1 MINLP
6 HSPRLLSRVIEALV
20 ILLTL
25 ALTAAGQDK
34 PPAPAPSQPETPVA
48 KSTVKGRV
56 VYEDTA
62 RPLRR
67 SPVMLF
73 QLTDGPEL
81 TSATD
86 REGKFVIKDVPA
98 GIYFAVVNAPGV
110 ITPFA
115 FMNITD
121 KDQPESIDRKAVK
134 EYCTEIVVDGTSD
147 VEVTVH
153 ARRGGVISGKVTYQ
167 DGELALN
174 AEVNV
179 LRRFGK
185 QASRVFTGLN
195 TASMLSLHTDDRG
208 MYRVPGLPPGEYL
221 VSAAEN
227 NTTPGKR
234 GRSRTVGFDE
244 FFESDALTAAYY
256 GGGTRLRDAL
266 TVKVEAGAE
275 TKDIDITLPDMAL
288 HTLTGS
294 VVTHLDQVALPGAT
308 ITIRNE
314 EQFDWFLQTSQKV
327 QTDSQ
332 GQWTLEGIP
341 DGTYSIVVEPPY
353 VIRLTGSL
361 ETPDGDVQEEGRR
374 RGPRKLVSKETEV
387 AVAGA
392 DVVVGAIELAEGASI
407 SGTVSFPNAP
417 AEAFIV
423 IHCSYEGAGGSES
436 QPSAG
441 AYNGAFTIDSLRAG
455 KVNLTASPT
464 VRGNEGPEAKQFYV
478 KSITLNGKD
487 LTKTPLTI
495 AEGQS
500 IKNVQVVIAGDVA
513 RAKVQLLDAQGKP
526 VGGKPIVVVPVDSP
540 GSRFPGDGVLGTTD
554 VNGIL
559 PITGAPGDYLV
570 FITGPEDP
578 WPPTKEWVSGRAET
592 ARRIKLELGTNKIIS
607 VTINP

>member
-6 HSPRLLSRVIEALV
+6 SSPRLLSRVVEALV
-20 ILLTL
+20 ILFTL
-25 ALTAAGQDK
+25 ELAAAAQDK
-34 PPAPAPSQPETPVA
+34 PPAPLPGQPETPVA
-48 KSTVKGRV
+48 KSTVKGRI
-56 VYEDTA
+56 VYEDTT

-67 SPVMLF
+67 APVTLF
-73 QLTDGPEL
+73 QLTNGPDL

-98 GIYFAVVNAPGV
+98 GIYFAVVNSPGI
-110 ITPFA
+110 ITPYA
-115 FMNITD
+115 YMNITD

-167 DGELALN
+167 DGGLALN

-208 MYRVPGLPPGEYL
+208 MYRIPGLPPGEYL

-234 GRSRTVGFDE
+234 GRSRAGGFDE
-244 FFESDALTAAYY
+244 FFQSDALTAAYY

-275 TKDIDITLPDMAL
+275 TKDIDITLPDVAL

-294 VVTHLDQVALPGAT
+294 VVSHLDQVALPGAA

-327 QTDSQ
+327 QSDSQ

-353 VIRLTGSL
+353 DTRSF
-361 ETPDGDVQEEGRR
+361 ETPDGNLQEEGRR
-374 RGPRKLVSKETEV
+374 RGPRKLVPKETEIT
-387 AVAGA
+387 VAGA
-392 DVVVGAIELAEGASI
+392 DLAVGAIELAEGASI
-407 SGTVSFPNAP
+407 SGTVSIPNAP
-417 AEAFIV
+417 AEAFAV
-423 IHCSYEGAGGSES
+423 IHCSYEEAGGSES
-436 QPSAG
+436 QRSAG
-441 AYNGAFTIDSLRAG
+441 AFNGTFIIDSLRAG
-455 KVNLTASPT
+455 KVYLTAST
-464 VRGNEGPEAKQFYV
+464 TMRGNEGPEAKQFYV

-500 IKNVQVVIAGDVA
+500 IKNVQVVIVADVA
-513 RAKVQLLDAQGKP
+513 HARVLLLDAQGKP
-526 VGGKPIVVVPVDSP
+526 VGGKPIMVVPVDSQT
-540 GSRFPGDGVLGTTD
+540 SRFASDGVLGTTD

-559 PITGAPGDYLV
+559 PIAGAPGDYLV

-578 WPPTKEWVSGRAET
+578 WPPTKEWVTGRAET
-592 ARRIKLELGTNKIIS
+592 AQRIKLELGTTKVIT